1 MRSRLWSFAVLL
13 EVCRIE
19 SPTPQYR
26 CLRQWEFTSEVEMA
40 ESPIGY
46 TALIDRPPLSW
57 PRDARVALWV
67 QMNLEHWEID
77 GPGTAL
83 PPSRSPSPVPDPKNA
98 GWRDYGSRV
107 GIWRLMEV
115 LDKYAIRASAPTNAE
130 VCFYYP
136 EVVREAVRRNWE
148 LMGHG
153 LNNSRTLS
161 GLQKDEERSVIRA
174 CVEALSSAAGR
185 PVKGWLGPGLV
196 ETFNTLE
203 LLAELGIEY
212 VSDWCNDDQP
222 YPIEV
227 PTGRL
232 IGVPYCMEIND
243 FYAFLGAG
251 LDPESFYRMMCDQF
265 DVLYAEGA
273 RAGRIFGLCLHPFI
287 AGQAYRSKWIDK
299 GLEYILSHDHVWA
312 ATAEEIA
319 GWYYERYYVDALA
332 GLRRR
337 AAACSAARPA

>member
-1 MRSRLWSFAVLL
+1 
-13 EVCRIE
+13 
-19 SPTPQYR
+19 
-26 CLRQWEFTSEVEMA
+26 MA
-40 ESPIGY
+40 QSLIGY
-46 TALIDRPPLSW
+46 TALVDRVPLHW
-57 PRDARVALWV
+57 PKDARVALWV
-67 QMNLEHWEID
+67 QMNLEHWEVE
-77 GPGTAL
+77 GPGTTL
-83 PPSRSPSPVPDPKNA
+83 PPSRSPAPVPDPKNA

-130 VCFYYP
+130 VCIYYP
-136 EVVREAVRRNWE
+136 EIVREAVRRNWE

-161 GLQKDEERSVIRA
+161 GLEKDEERSVIRA
-174 CVEALSSAAGR
+174 CMEALASAAGR

-203 LLAELGIEY
+203 ILAESGIEY

-222 YPIEV
+222 YPIVV

-232 IGVPYCMEIND
+232 VGVPYCMEIND

-251 LDPESFYRMMCDQF
+251 LDPECFYKMMCDQF

-273 RAGRIFGLCLHPFI
+273 RSGRIYGLCLHPFI

-319 GWYYERYYVDALA
+319 QWYYDRYYMDALA
-332 GLRRR
+332 ALRRR
-337 AAACSAARPA
+337 SAPSSV

>member
-1 MRSRLWSFAVLL
+1 
-13 EVCRIE
+13 
-19 SPTPQYR
+19 
-26 CLRQWEFTSEVEMA
+26 MA

-46 TALIDRPPLSW
+46 TALIDRPPLRW

-67 QMNLEHWEID
+67 QMNLEHWQID
-77 GPGTAL
+77 GPGTVL

-115 LDKYAIRASAPTNAE
+115 LDKYAIRASAPTNAD

-161 GLQKDEERSVIRA
+161 GLDQDEERSVIRA
-174 CVEALSSAAGR
+174 SMAALSSAAGR

-196 ETFNTLE
+196 ETFSTLE
-203 LLAELGIEY
+203 ILAESGIEY

-251 LDPESFYRMMCDQF
+251 LDPERFYRMMCDQF

-273 RAGRIFGLCLHPFI
+273 RAGRIYGLCLHPFI

-299 GLEYILSHDHVWA
+299 GLEYILGHDHVWA

-319 GWYYERYYVDALA
+319 DWYYERYYVDALA

-337 AAACSAARPA
+337 AAASSAVRPAKPG

>member
-1 MRSRLWSFAVLL
+1 
-13 EVCRIE
+13 
-19 SPTPQYR
+19 
-26 CLRQWEFTSEVEMA
+26 MA
-40 ESPIGY
+40 ESPIEY
-46 TALIDRPPLSW
+46 SALIDRPPLRW
-57 PRDARVALWV
+57 PADARVALWV

-174 CVEALSSAAGR
+174 CAEALSSAAGR
-185 PVKGWLGPGLV
+185 AVKGWLGPGLV

-227 PTGRL
+227 PTGKL

-273 RAGRIFGLCLHPFI
+273 RAGRIFGLCLHPFM

-299 GLEYILSHDHVWA
+299 GLEYILNHDHVWS

-319 GWYYERYYVDALA
+319 GWYYERYYIDALA
-332 GLRRR
+332 ALRRR
-337 AAACSAARPA
+337 AAATSAARPT

>member
-1 MRSRLWSFAVLL
+1 
-13 EVCRIE
+13 
-19 SPTPQYR
+19 
-26 CLRQWEFTSEVEMA
+26 MA
-40 ESPIGY
+40 QSLIGY
-46 TALIDRPPLSW
+46 TALIDRVPLRW
-57 PRDARVALWV
+57 PNDARVAFWV
-67 QMNLEHWEID
+67 QINLEHWEIE
-77 GPGTAL
+77 GPGTTL
-83 PPSRSPSPVPDPKNA
+83 PPSRSPAPVPDPKNA

-153 LNNSRTLS
+153 LNNSRTLG
-161 GLQKDEERSVIRA
+161 GLEKDEERSVIRA

-203 LLAELGIEY
+203 LLAELGVEY

-273 RAGRIFGLCLHPFI
+273 RAGRIFGLCLHPFV

-299 GLEYILSHDHVWA
+299 GLKYILSHDHVWA

-319 GWYYERYYVDALA
+319 GWYFERYYVDALA
-332 GLRRR
+332 ALRRR
-337 AAACSAARPA
+337 AAATSTARPA

>member
-1 MRSRLWSFAVLL
+1 
-13 EVCRIE
+13 
-19 SPTPQYR
+19 
-26 CLRQWEFTSEVEMA
+26 
-40 ESPIGY
+40 
-46 TALIDRPPLSW
+46 
-57 PRDARVALWV
+57 
-67 QMNLEHWEID
+67 MNLEHWEID

-115 LDKYAIRASAPTNAE
+115 LDKYAIRASAPTNSE
-130 VCFYYP
+130 VCAYYP

-153 LNNSRTLS
+153 LNNSRTLG
-161 GLQKDEERSVIRA
+161 GLEKDEERSVIRA

-227 PTGRL
+227 PAGRL

-273 RAGRIFGLCLHPFI
+273 RAGRIFGLCLHPFM

-299 GLEYILSHDHVWA
+299 GLEYILGHDHVWA

-319 GWYYERYYVDALA
+319 AWYYERYYIEALA

-337 AAACSAARPA
+337 AAAISVARPA

>member
-1 MRSRLWSFAVLL
+1 
-13 EVCRIE
+13 
-19 SPTPQYR
+19 
-26 CLRQWEFTSEVEMA
+26 MA

-77 GPGTAL
+77 GPGTTL

-115 LDKYAIRASAPTNAE
+115 LDKHAIRASAPTNAE
-130 VCFYYP
+130 VCAYYP

-161 GLQKDEERSVIRA
+161 GLEKDEERTVIRA

-196 ETFNTLE
+196 ETFKTLE
-203 LLAELGIEY
+203 ILAELGIEY

-251 LDPESFYRMMCDQF
+251 LDP
-265 DVLYAEGA
+265 
-273 RAGRIFGLCLHPFI
+273 
-287 AGQAYRSKWIDK
+287 
-299 GLEYILSHDHVWA
+299 
-312 ATAEEIA
+312 
-319 GWYYERYYVDALA
+319 DA
-332 GLRRR
+332 
-337 AAACSAARPA
+337 SIK

>member
-1 MRSRLWSFAVLL
+1 
-13 EVCRIE
+13 
-19 SPTPQYR
+19 
-26 CLRQWEFTSEVEMA
+26 MA

-46 TALIDRPPLSW
+46 TALIDRPPLRW

-67 QMNLEHWEID
+67 QVNLEHWEID
-77 GPGTAL
+77 GSGTAL

-130 VCFYYP
+130 VCIHYP

-153 LNNSRTLS
+153 LNNSHTLG
-161 GLQKDEERSVIRA
+161 GLQKDEERSVIRT
-174 CVEALSSAAGR
+174 CVETLSSAAGR
-185 PVKGWLGPGLV
+185 RLKGWLGPGLV

-227 PTGRL
+227 RTGRL
-232 IGVPYCMEIND
+232 IGIPYCIEIND
-243 FYAFLGAG
+243 IYAFLGAG
-251 LDPESFYRMMCDQF
+251 LDPERFYQMMCDQF

-287 AGQAYRSKWIDK
+287 AGQAHRSKWIDK
-299 GLEYILSHDHVWA
+299 GLDYIIRHNHVWVA
-312 ATAEEIA
+312 AAEEISD
-319 GWYYERYYVDALA
+319 WYYQQHYVDALA
-332 GLRRR
+332 RLRQR
-337 AAACSAARPA
+337 AAALPTPHLAKPK